1 MQNVLV
7 FVKGAMVCVLW
18 SILVCLSFDLAAS
31 WSAGM
36 GAADFPGDLL
46 KSQTGEFNSKDV
58 DTQEMILE
66 FVSFLIDVIV
76 AAMPLLW
83 VMPVLV
89 KWFCPGPDAPL
100 AALSCVLAATVL
112 IFFQSWLS
120 AAMLVCNLVGAAL
133 AEWRCP
139 FFQELFCAAM
149 LVCNLVGAALAQRQ
163 CPFFQEYCA
172 ATLDCM
178 DGELCVL
185 PEVFDFIVISM
196 SRVMVP
202 DRVLVMLGLFVVS
215 MDFQMVK
222 DGVCMFFDFYV
233 VPMDFEMVQDEAAA
247 VSKHIECKFHSS
259 RSISNFSVESEGPL
273 VFLKEEGKKRGERG
287 EGEQEKKDEKNKR
300 GIVPPPLVSI
310 LIQGVDGRH
319 LSVKVVAGIRVSALC
334 VDLAK
339 KTGIP
344 VHAFYLTHQ
353 SKVLRDEDELRR
365 MRGCA

>member
-1 MQNVLV
+1 
-7 FVKGAMVCVLW
+7 
-18 SILVCLSFDLAAS
+18 
-31 WSAGM
+31 M
-36 GAADFPGDLL
+36 GTADFPGDLL
-46 KSQTGEFNSKDV
+46 TSQTGEFNAKDF
-58 DTQEMILE
+58 DTQETILE
-66 FVSFLIDVIV
+66 FVSFLIDAIV

-83 VMPVLV
+83 VVPVLV
-89 KWFCPGPDAPL
+89 AWFCPGPDAPL

-112 IFFQSWLS
+112 IFLQSWLS

-133 AEWRCP
+133 AEWRCPFFQKLFCAATLVCNVVGAALAQRQCP

-178 DGELCVL
+178 DGGLCVL

-196 SRVMVP
+196 SCMPEVFDFIVISMSCVMVP

-247 VSKHIECKFHSS
+247 ASKHIECKFHSS
-259 RSISNFSVESEGPL
+259 RSISNFFS
-273 VFLKEEGKKRGERG
+273 
-287 EGEQEKKDEKNKR
+287 
-300 GIVPPPLVSI
+300 
-310 LIQGVDGRH
+310 
-319 LSVKVVAGIRVSALC
+319 
-334 VDLAK
+334 
-339 KTGIP
+339 
-344 VHAFYLTHQ
+344 
-353 SKVLRDEDELRR
+353 
-365 MRGCA
+365 